1 MDSNLKIEKRVLNI
15 SFFGSLM
22 FLFFEIIV
30 SLITDS
36 NAVFMDCIYDGFDL
50 LMIGPFLV
58 LIPLLYRSETEQRP
72 YGFSQVESLFIMLKS
87 SVLVGVTIYLIIS
100 SVKSI
105 FSGGNDVD
113 ASTIAIF
120 ELCVSFL
127 CVVMYF
133 LLNKLKKN
141 VSSPSIDAELY
152 IWKLDSFSTLGV
164 GLAFIIKLLLDR
176 TSYSFITPFIDPFIA
191 IVLALFLL
199 KEPIGLCIESIR
211 NLILFAPDDKTRVNI
226 RTKVNTVLE
235 DNDCYINFLDIIKTG
250 RKLWVEVYFVTKKD
264 LISIEKLKR
273 IHEDIYNLLKNDYD
287 SLYIELIPDI
297 EEAKSINKLKMGN
310 VRRPD
315 KVYHINR
322 IGTKKKINK

>member
-1 MDSNLKIEKRVLNI
+1 M
-15 SFFGSLM
+15 
-22 FLFFEIIV
+22 
-30 SLITDS
+30 
-36 NAVFMDCIYDGFDL
+36 
-50 LMIGPFLV
+50 
-58 LIPLLYRSETEQRP
+58 
-72 YGFSQVESLFIMLKS
+72 
-87 SVLVGVTIYLIIS
+87 
-100 SVKSI
+100 
-105 FSGGNDVD
+105 
-113 ASTIAIF
+113 
-120 ELCVSFL
+120 
-127 CVVMYF
+127 
-133 LLNKLKKN
+133 
-141 VSSPSIDAELY
+141 
-152 IWKLDSFSTLGV
+152 
-164 GLAFIIKLLLDR
+164 
-176 TSYSFITPFIDPFIA
+176 
-191 IVLALFLL
+191 
-199 KEPIGLCIESIR
+199 
-211 NLILFAPDDKTRVNI
+211 FAPDDKTRVNI